1 MKQLN
6 PMVDQNAPDFDP
18 NDENNYMYVPD
29 TQDDKR
35 RFFIFLPAQKA
46 YKMIKEWEER
56 DTEEEPTDEEL
67 SHFYGSVMYSK
78 MPKEEPC
85 QAVLPLN
92 NSW

>member
-1 MKQLN
+1 
-6 PMVDQNAPDFDP
+6 MVDQNAPDFDP

-56 DTEEEPTDEEL
+56 DTEEEP
-67 SHFYGSVMYSK
+67 
-78 MPKEEPC
+78 C
-85 QAVLPLN
+85 QDVLPLN